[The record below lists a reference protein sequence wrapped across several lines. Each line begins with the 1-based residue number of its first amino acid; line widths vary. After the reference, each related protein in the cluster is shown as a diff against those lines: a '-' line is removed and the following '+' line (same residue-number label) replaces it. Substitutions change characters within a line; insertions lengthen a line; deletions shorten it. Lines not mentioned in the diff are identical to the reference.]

1 LQSRAGVV
9 FYCPTR
15 YTNFYMSD
23 VLVID
28 VETKKTFDEV
38 GGERNIRELGISVA
52 GVYSY
57 AQDAFF
63 AFEEHEL
70 AKLDEMVAVSNHIIG
85 FNINHFDIPVMEPY
99 LREGAFAKVAV
110 SDLFEDAT
118 KFLGHRVG
126 LQALTKVTLGASK
139 SGHGLEALQW
149 FREGRVEDVKKY
161 CLDDVRLTRDLYE
174 YGKKHGHVLFESN
187 RDGSIRS
194 IPVSWGK
201 EIKRPVTDVVAEAFS
216 NRRRLAIEYI
226 SSADSDGLGFRK
238 SRLIDVYR
246 IKPNGEIE
254 AFCHL
259 RNGVRMFRLNR
270 IARAEL
276 ADETYA
282 IPTDAQGILFI

>member
-1 LQSRAGVV
+1 
-9 FYCPTR
+9 
-15 YTNFYMSD
+15 MSD
-23 VLVID
+23 TLVID

-57 AQDAFF
+57 AKDAFF

-70 AKLDEMVAVSNHIIG
+70 AKLDEMVSVSNHIIG

-139 SGHGLEALQW
+139 SGHGLEALRW

-174 YGKKHGHVLFESN
+174 FGKKHGHVLFESN

-276 ADETYA
+276 TAGTYA
-282 IPTDAQGILFI
+282 IPSDTQGSLFI